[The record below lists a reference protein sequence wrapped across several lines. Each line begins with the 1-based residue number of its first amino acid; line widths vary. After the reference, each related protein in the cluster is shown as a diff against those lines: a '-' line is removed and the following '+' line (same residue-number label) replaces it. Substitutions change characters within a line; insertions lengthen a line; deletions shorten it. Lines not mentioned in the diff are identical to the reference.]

1 MTDKT
6 YVYDNAEVKL
16 TGRKAQKKISGR
28 GRGHT
33 SETKVHELV
42 EITPADIETGSWKN
56 WVKMAELYE
65 VLIDE
70 EK

>member
-16 TGRKAQKKISGR
+16 TGRKAKKETVSR
-28 GRGHT
+28 GRGAT
-33 SETKVHELV
+33 NRVHELV

-56 WVKMAELYE
+56 WV
-65 VLIDE
+65 
-70 EK
+70 